1 MIHDACQA
9 TEAAKLEKKR
19 SLAIPFE
26 AHQNDRVF
34 WGVLNAD
41 LVIRCLEEGMKQKMT
56 LGQKLGR
63 WKTVVD
69 YGLDAVDVVVP
80 DTMLFCQ
87 GFSVQQGPEMKKAAL
102 TTPCH
107 L

>member
-1 MIHDACQA
+1 
-9 TEAAKLEKKR
+9 
-19 SLAIPFE
+19 
-26 AHQNDRVF
+26 
-34 WGVLNAD
+34 
-41 LVIRCLEEGMKQKMT
+41 MKQKMT
-56 LGQKLGR
+56 LGQKLVR
-63 WKTVVD
+63 WKIV
-69 YGLDAVDVVVP
+69 VDVVVP